1 MDTVENIER
10 SSKNIGDCMKIDPK
24 SKLWTYPGGAHSEA
38 LHEFRLEAFLNAHEE
53 YLVDEYI
60 EAQLQLNR
68 CEPQDGQYPDAKL
81 TWWLG
86 RQEQIED
93 EVLYIKN
100 AYDIDFD
107 KVIALFVYLP
117 RYEDMSK
124 KSQENYRRIIG
135 TSIKYN
141 DTG

>member
-1 MDTVENIER
+1 MMIV
-10 SSKNIGDCMKIDPK
+10 DPN
-24 SKLWTYPGGAHSEA
+24 SKLWTCSGGATSEA
-38 LHEFRLEAFLNAHEE
+38 LRTFRFEALLYAHEE

-60 EAQLQLNR
+60 ESALQLNR
-68 CEPQDGQYPDAKL
+68 CGPHDCQYPDAKA

-93 EVLYIKN
+93 EV
-100 AYDIDFD
+100 AYFKEAYNITLD
-107 KVIALFVYLP
+107 KVFEVMECIP

-135 TSIKYN
+135 NHIKYN

>member
-1 MDTVENIER
+1 MENIER
-10 SSKNIGDCMKIDPK
+10 SSKNIGDNMKVDPN

-68 CEPQDGQYPDAKL
+68 CGPQDCQFPDAKL
-81 TWWLG
+81 NWWLG

-93 EVLYIKN
+93 EV
-100 AYDIDFD
+100 AYFREAYNITLD
-107 KVIALFVYLP
+107 KVFEVMECIPHYK
-117 RYEDMSK
+117 DMSR
-124 KSQENYRRIIG
+124 KSQENYRRINGIP
-135 TSIKYN
+135 IRYN